1 MSFPSGVTVC
11 MSSGG
16 GVAQL
21 YTRTLGSRCSRLLR
35 HARVA
40 LELFCF
46 PATTE
51 YLKGKAIP
59 LQVWTGPEGSR
70 RSRLP
75 DLLRQS
81 AHEGGKLSRS
91 QGRSAALK
99 DRQLKSFNDTI
110 GNRSRYLRVCSI
122 VPQPL
127 RHRVPPTEYLVLIIK
142 RGPSWY

>member
-16 GVAQL
+16 GAAQL
-21 YTRTLGSRCSRLLR
+21 YSTPE
-35 HARVA
+35 HRVHVVVASCDTHGCA

-91 QGRSAALK
+91 QGRSAAGRIMSMK
-99 DRQLKSFNDTI
+99 NFNDTL
-110 GNRSRYLRVCSI
+110 GNRSRDLPVCSA

-127 RHRVPPTEYLVLIIK
+127 RHRVPPLNIWFLL
-142 RGPSWY
+142 